1 MKENSMKEVYFECD
15 MGAAGDMLC
24 GALLDA
30 IGKDERDNIVK
41 KLNSVGFKNA
51 EISAY
56 DETRR
61 GLKGTKFN
69 VKTDLNDIHKHTSI
83 SEIFDIID
91 ELNVDYKVKENAK
104 NIYKIIADAE
114 SEAHGVPVAD
124 VHLHEVGMI
133 DAVADIVSFCFIVNE
148 IGITS
153 MQVSTITT
161 GYGKVET
168 AHGNMDVPAPAT
180 KIILRDTYTYAG
192 DIESELCT
200 PTGAAILK
208 YFCYSFGDCFYD
220 RYKVFLDKIGFGIGT
235 KEFEKLNCVMA
246 FLVTRDFEET
256 EEVYELRCE
265 IDDMTGEEMGYAI
278 NKLLALGALDAYVQ
292 NIVMKKS
299 RPAFLLTVIVNRID
313 KSLFIRQIFK
323 HTTTLGVRI
332 LECERYRL
340 SREIKEYEKVR
351 VKRSSG
357 FGAEKIKIEYDD
369 IAEFADENNLS
380 FFKAREQ
387 LIDKIDK

>member
-1 MKENSMKEVYFECD
+1 MKKVYFECN

-24 GALLDA
+24 GALLDTVDKNKRA
-30 IGKDERDNIVK
+30 EIVEK
-41 KLNSVGFKNA
+41 INSVGFPNA
-51 EISAY
+51 KISAV
-56 DETRR
+56 DDVKR
-61 GLKGTKFN
+61 GLVGTKFN
-69 VKTDLNDIHKHTSI
+69 VYVTAQNAHSHTSI
-83 SEIFDIID
+83 SEVFEIINT
-91 ELNVDYKVKENAK
+91 LNFEECVKNDAK
-104 NIYKIIADAE
+104 SIYKIIADAE
-114 SEAHGVPVAD
+114 SAAHGISVAD

-133 DAVADIVSFCFIVNE
+133 DAIVDVVSFCFIKKELE
-148 IGITS
+148 IDKIYASPIT
-153 MQVSTITT
+153 V
-161 GYGKVET
+161 GYGSVKT
-168 AHGNMDVPAPAT
+168 AHGIMNVPAPAT
-180 KIILRDTYTYAG
+180 AAILADVPIKGG
-192 DIESELCT
+192 DIEDELCT

-208 YFCYSFGDCFYD
+208 YFCTDFSVLGDFEYD
-220 RYKVFLDKIGFGIGT
+220 CVGVGNGT
-235 KEFEKLNCVMA
+235 KDFERANCVRA
-246 FLVTRDFEET
+246 FVGNCDSDD
-256 EEVYELRCE
+256 VCELRCQ

-278 NKLLALGALDAYVQ
+278 TKLLALGALDAYVQ

-369 IAEFADENNLS
+369 IAKFADENNLS

>member
-1 MKENSMKEVYFECD
+1 MKKVYFECN

-24 GALLDA
+24 GALLDTVDKNKRA
-30 IGKDERDNIVK
+30 EIVEK
-41 KLNSVGFKNA
+41 INSVGFPNA
-51 EISAY
+51 KISAV
-56 DETRR
+56 DDVKR
-61 GLKGTKFN
+61 GLVGTKFN
-69 VKTDLNDIHKHTSI
+69 VYVTAQNIHSHTSI
-83 SEIFDIID
+83 SEIFEVINT
-91 ELNVDYKVKENAK
+91 LNVDENIKVDAK
-104 NIYKIIADAE
+104 SIYKIIADAE

-133 DAVADIVSFCFIVNE
+133 DAIVDIVSFCFIKKELE
-148 IGITS
+148 IDKIYASPIT
-153 MQVSTITT
+153 V
-161 GYGKVET
+161 GYGSVKT
-168 AHGNMDVPAPAT
+168 AHGIMNVPAPAT
-180 KIILRDTYTYAG
+180 AAVLADVPIKGG
-192 DIESELCT
+192 DIEDELCT

-208 YFCYSFGDCFYD
+208 YFCTDFSVLGDFEYDCVGVGNGTKDFERANCVRAFVGDCD
-220 RYKVFLDKIGFGIGT
+220 SDDV
-235 KEFEKLNCVMA
+235 C
-246 FLVTRDFEET
+246 
-256 EEVYELRCE
+256 ELRCQV
-265 IDDMTGEEMGYAI
+265 DDMTGEEMGYAL
-278 NKLLALGALDAYVQ
+278 NKFISLGALDAYVQ

-323 HTTTLGVRI
+323 HTTTLGVRV

-369 IAEFADENNLS
+369 IAKFADENNLS

>member
-1 MKENSMKEVYFECD
+1 MKKVYFECN

-24 GALLDA
+24 GALLDTVDKNKRA
-30 IGKDERDNIVK
+30 EIVEK
-41 KLNSVGFKNA
+41 INSVGFPNA
-51 EISAY
+51 KISAV
-56 DETRR
+56 DDVKR
-61 GLKGTKFN
+61 GLVGTKFN
-69 VKTDLNDIHKHTSI
+69 VYVTAQNAHSHTSI
-83 SEIFDIID
+83 SEVFEIINT
-91 ELNVDYKVKENAK
+91 LNFEECVKNDAK
-104 NIYKIIADAE
+104 SIYKIIADAE
-114 SEAHGVPVAD
+114 SAAHGISVAD

-133 DAVADIVSFCFIVNE
+133 DAIVDIVSFCFIKKELE
-148 IGITS
+148 IEKIYASLIT
-153 MQVSTITT
+153 V
-161 GYGKVET
+161 GYGSVKT
-168 AHGNMDVPAPAT
+168 AHGIMNVPAPAT
-180 KIILRDTYTYAG
+180 AAILADVPIKGG
-192 DIESELCT
+192 DIEDELCT

-208 YFCYSFGDCFYD
+208 YFCTDFSVLGDFEYD
-220 RYKVFLDKIGFGIGT
+220 CVGVGNGT
-235 KEFEKLNCVMA
+235 KDFERANCVRA
-246 FLVTRDFEET
+246 FVGNCDSDD
-256 EEVYELRCE
+256 VCELRCQ

-340 SREIKEYEKVR
+340 SREIKEHEKVR

-369 IAEFADENNLS
+369 IAKFADENNLS

>member
-1 MKENSMKEVYFECD
+1 MKKVYFECN

-30 IGKDERDNIVK
+30 VDKNKRAEIVEK
-41 KLNSVGFKNA
+41 INSVGFPNA
-51 EISAY
+51 KISAV
-56 DETRR
+56 DDVKR
-61 GLKGTKFN
+61 GLVGTKFN
-69 VKTDLNDIHKHTSI
+69 VYVTAQNAHSHTSI
-83 SEIFDIID
+83 SEVFEIINT
-91 ELNVDYKVKENAK
+91 LNFEECVKNDAK
-104 NIYKIIADAE
+104 SIYKIIADAE
-114 SEAHGVPVAD
+114 SAAHGISVAD

-133 DAVADIVSFCFIVNE
+133 DAIVDVVSFCFIKKELE
-148 IGITS
+148 IDKIYASPIT
-153 MQVSTITT
+153 V
-161 GYGKVET
+161 GYGSVKT
-168 AHGNMDVPAPAT
+168 AHGIMNVPAPAT
-180 KIILRDTYTYAG
+180 AAILADVPIKGG
-192 DIESELCT
+192 DIEDELCT

-208 YFCYSFGDCFYD
+208 YFCTDFSVLGDFEYD
-220 RYKVFLDKIGFGIGT
+220 CVGVGNGT
-235 KEFEKLNCVMA
+235 KDFERANCVRA
-246 FLVTRDFEET
+246 FVGNCDSDD
-256 EEVYELRCE
+256 VCELRCQ

-369 IAEFADENNLS
+369 IAKFADENNLS

>member
-1 MKENSMKEVYFECD
+1 MKENSMKEVYFECN

-133 DAVADIVSFCFIVNE
+133 DAIVDIMSFCFIKKELE
-148 IGITS
+148 IDKIYASPIT
-153 MQVSTITT
+153 V
-161 GYGKVET
+161 GYGSVKT
-168 AHGNMDVPAPAT
+168 AHGIMNVPAPAT
-180 KIILRDTYTYAG
+180 AAVLDDVPIKGG
-192 DIESELCT
+192 DIEDELCT

-208 YFCYSFGDCFYD
+208 YFCTDFSVLGDFKYD
-220 RYKVFLDKIGFGIGT
+220 CVGVGNGT
-235 KEFEKLNCVMA
+235 KNFERANCVRA
-246 FLVTRDFEET
+246 FVGNCDSDD
-256 EEVYELRCE
+256 VCELRCQ

-278 NKLLALGALDAYVQ
+278 NKLLALGALDAFVQ
-292 NIVMKKS
+292 SIVMKKS
-299 RPAFLLTVIVNRID
+299 RPGFAFTVIVSPD
-313 KSLFIRQIFK
+313 KKDYFVEQIFK
-323 HTTTLGVRI
+323 HTTTLGVRVVP
-332 LECERYRL
+332 CERKII
-340 SREIKEYEKVR
+340 SREITEKGGVSI
-351 VKRSSG
+351 KRSSG

-380 FFKAREQ
+380 FFKEREQ

>member
-1 MKENSMKEVYFECD
+1 MKKVYFECN

-24 GALLDA
+24 GALLDTVDKNKRA
-30 IGKDERDNIVK
+30 EIVEK
-41 KLNSVGFKNA
+41 INSVGFPNA
-51 EISAY
+51 KISAV
-56 DETRR
+56 DDVKR
-61 GLKGTKFN
+61 GLVGTKFN
-69 VKTDLNDIHKHTSI
+69 VYVTAQNAHSHTSI
-83 SEIFDIID
+83 SEVFEIINT
-91 ELNVDYKVKENAK
+91 LNFEECVKNDAK
-104 NIYKIIADAE
+104 SIYKIIADAE
-114 SEAHGVPVAD
+114 SAAHGISVAD

-133 DAVADIVSFCFIVNE
+133 DAIVDVVSFCFIKKELE
-148 IGITS
+148 IDKIYASPIT
-153 MQVSTITT
+153 V
-161 GYGKVET
+161 GYGSVKT
-168 AHGNMDVPAPAT
+168 AHGIMNVPAPAT
-180 KIILRDTYTYAG
+180 AAILADVPIKGG
-192 DIESELCT
+192 DIEDELCT

-208 YFCYSFGDCFYD
+208 YFCTDFSVLGDFEYD
-220 RYKVFLDKIGFGIGT
+220 CVGVGNGT
-235 KEFEKLNCVMA
+235 KDFERANCVRA
-246 FLVTRDFEET
+246 FVGNCDSDD
-256 EEVYELRCE
+256 VCELRCQ

-369 IAEFADENNLS
+369 IAKFADENNLS

>member
-1 MKENSMKEVYFECD
+1 MKKVYFECN

-24 GALLDA
+24 GALLDTVDKNKRA
-30 IGKDERDNIVK
+30 EIVEK
-41 KLNSVGFKNA
+41 INSVGFPNA
-51 EISAY
+51 KISAV
-56 DETRR
+56 DDVKR
-61 GLKGTKFN
+61 GLVGTKFN
-69 VKTDLNDIHKHTSI
+69 VYVTAQNAHSHTSI
-83 SEIFDIID
+83 SEVFEIINT
-91 ELNVDYKVKENAK
+91 LNFEECVKNDAK
-104 NIYKIIADAE
+104 SIYKIIADAE
-114 SEAHGVPVAD
+114 SAAHGISVAD

-133 DAVADIVSFCFIVNE
+133 DAIVDVVSFCFIKKELE
-148 IGITS
+148 IDKIYASPIT
-153 MQVSTITT
+153 V
-161 GYGKVET
+161 GYGSVKT
-168 AHGNMDVPAPAT
+168 AHGIMNVPAPAT
-180 KIILRDTYTYAG
+180 AAILADVPIKGG
-192 DIESELCT
+192 DIEDELCT

-208 YFCYSFGDCFYD
+208 YFCTDFSVLGDFEYD
-220 RYKVFLDKIGFGIGT
+220 CVGVGNGT
-235 KEFEKLNCVMA
+235 KDFERANCVRA
-246 FLVTRDFEET
+246 FVGNCDSDD
-256 EEVYELRCE
+256 VCELRCQ

-340 SREIKEYEKVR
+340 SREIKEHEKVR

-357 FGAEKIKIEYDD
+357 FGTEKIKIEYDD

>member
-1 MKENSMKEVYFECD
+1 MKKVYFECN

-24 GALLDA
+24 GALLDTVDKNKRA
-30 IGKDERDNIVK
+30 EIVEK
-41 KLNSVGFKNA
+41 INSVGFPNVK
-51 EISAY
+51 ISAV
-56 DETRR
+56 DDVKR
-61 GLKGTKFN
+61 GLVGTKFN
-69 VKTDLNDIHKHTSI
+69 VYVTAQNAHSHTSI
-83 SEIFDIID
+83 SEVFEIINT
-91 ELNVDYKVKENAK
+91 LNFEECVKNDAK
-104 NIYKIIADAE
+104 SIYKIIADAE
-114 SEAHGVPVAD
+114 SAAHGISVAD

-133 DAVADIVSFCFIVNE
+133 DAIVDIVSFCFIKKELE
-148 IGITS
+148 IEKIYASPIT
-153 MQVSTITT
+153 V
-161 GYGKVET
+161 GYGSVKT
-168 AHGNMDVPAPAT
+168 AHGIMNVPAPAT
-180 KIILRDTYTYAG
+180 AAILADVPIKGG
-192 DIESELCT
+192 DIEDELCT

-208 YFCYSFGDCFYD
+208 YFCTDFSVLGDFEYD
-220 RYKVFLDKIGFGIGT
+220 CVGVGNGT
-235 KEFEKLNCVMA
+235 KDFERANCVRA
-246 FLVTRDFEET
+246 FVGNCDSDD
-256 EEVYELRCE
+256 VCELRCQ

-357 FGAEKIKIEYDD
+357 FGTEKIKIEYDD
-369 IAEFADENNLS
+369 IAKFADENNLS

>member
-1 MKENSMKEVYFECD
+1 MKKVYFECN

-24 GALLDA
+24 GALLDTVDKNKRA
-30 IGKDERDNIVK
+30 EIVEK
-41 KLNSVGFKNA
+41 INSVGFPNA
-51 EISAY
+51 KISAV
-56 DETRR
+56 DDVKR
-61 GLKGTKFN
+61 GLVGTKFN
-69 VKTDLNDIHKHTSI
+69 VYVTAQNAHSHTSI
-83 SEIFDIID
+83 SEVFEIINT
-91 ELNVDYKVKENAK
+91 LNFEECVKNDAK
-104 NIYKIIADAE
+104 SIYKIIADAE
-114 SEAHGVPVAD
+114 SAAHGISVAD

-133 DAVADIVSFCFIVNE
+133 DAIVDVVSFCFIKKELE
-148 IGITS
+148 IDKIYASPIT
-153 MQVSTITT
+153 V
-161 GYGKVET
+161 GYGSVKT
-168 AHGNMDVPAPAT
+168 AHGIMNVPAPAT
-180 KIILRDTYTYAG
+180 AAILADVPIKGG
-192 DIESELCT
+192 DIEDELCT

-208 YFCYSFGDCFYD
+208 YFCTDFSVLGDFEYD
-220 RYKVFLDKIGFGIGT
+220 CVGVGNGT
-235 KEFEKLNCVMA
+235 KDFERANCVRA
-246 FLVTRDFEET
+246 FVGNCDSDD
-256 EEVYELRCE
+256 VCELRCQ

-278 NKLLALGALDAYVQ
+278 NKLLTLGALDAYVQ

-369 IAEFADENNLS
+369 IAKFADENNLS

>member
-1 MKENSMKEVYFECD
+1 MKKVYFECN

-24 GALLDA
+24 GAHLDTVDKNKRA
-30 IGKDERDNIVK
+30 EIVEK
-41 KLNSVGFKNA
+41 INSVGFPNA
-51 EISAY
+51 KISAV
-56 DETRR
+56 DDVKR
-61 GLKGTKFN
+61 GLVGTKFN
-69 VKTDLNDIHKHTSI
+69 VYVTAQNAHSHTSI
-83 SEIFDIID
+83 SEVFEIINT
-91 ELNVDYKVKENAK
+91 LNFEECVKNDAK
-104 NIYKIIADAE
+104 SIYKIIADAE
-114 SEAHGVPVAD
+114 SAAHGISVAD

-133 DAVADIVSFCFIVNE
+133 DAIVDVVSFCFIKKELE
-148 IGITS
+148 IDKIYASPIT
-153 MQVSTITT
+153 V
-161 GYGKVET
+161 GYGSVKT
-168 AHGNMDVPAPAT
+168 AHGIMNVPAPAT
-180 KIILRDTYTYAG
+180 AAILADVPIKGG
-192 DIESELCT
+192 DIEDELCT

-208 YFCYSFGDCFYD
+208 YFCTDFSVLGDFEYD
-220 RYKVFLDKIGFGIGT
+220 CVGVGNGT
-235 KEFEKLNCVMA
+235 KDFERANCVRA
-246 FLVTRDFEET
+246 FVGNCDSDD
-256 EEVYELRCE
+256 VCELRCQ

-369 IAEFADENNLS
+369 IAKFADENNLS

>member
-1 MKENSMKEVYFECD
+1 

-30 IGKDERDNIVK
+30 VDKNKRAEIVEK
-41 KLNSVGFKNA
+41 INSVGFPNA
-51 EISAY
+51 KISAV
-56 DETRR
+56 DDVKR
-61 GLKGTKFN
+61 GLVGTKFN
-69 VKTDLNDIHKHTSI
+69 VYVTAQNAHSHTSI
-83 SEIFDIID
+83 SEVFEIINT
-91 ELNVDYKVKENAK
+91 LNFEECVKNDAK
-104 NIYKIIADAE
+104 SIYKIIADAE
-114 SEAHGVPVAD
+114 SAAHGISVAD

-133 DAVADIVSFCFIVNE
+133 DAIVDVVSFCFIKKELE
-148 IGITS
+148 IDKIYASPIT
-153 MQVSTITT
+153 V
-161 GYGKVET
+161 GYGSVKT
-168 AHGNMDVPAPAT
+168 AHGIMNVPAPAT
-180 KIILRDTYTYAG
+180 AAILADVPIKGG
-192 DIESELCT
+192 DIEDELCT

-208 YFCYSFGDCFYD
+208 YFCTDFSVLGDFEYD
-220 RYKVFLDKIGFGIGT
+220 CVGVGNGT
-235 KEFEKLNCVMA
+235 KDFERANCVRA
-246 FLVTRDFEET
+246 FVGNCDSDD
-256 EEVYELRCE
+256 VCELRCQ

-357 FGAEKIKIEYDD
+357 FGTEKIKIEYDD
-369 IAEFADENNLS
+369 IAKFADENNLS

>member
-1 MKENSMKEVYFECD
+1 MKENSMKEVYFECN

-69 VKTDLNDIHKHTSI
+69 VKTNLNDIHKHTSI

-153 MQVSTITT
+153 MLVSTITT

-168 AHGNMDVPAPAT
+168 AHGIMDVPAPAT
-180 KIILRDTYTYAG
+180 KIILRETYTQAG

-208 YFCYSFGDCFYD
+208 YFCTDFSVLGDFEYDCVGVGNGTKDFERANCVRAFVGDCD
-220 RYKVFLDKIGFGIGT
+220 SDDV
-235 KEFEKLNCVMA
+235 C
-246 FLVTRDFEET
+246 
-256 EEVYELRCE
+256 ELRCQV
-265 IDDMTGEEMGYAI
+265 DDMTGEEMGYAL
-278 NKLLALGALDAYVQ
+278 NKFISLGALDAYVQ

-299 RPAFLLTVIVNRID
+299 RPGFAFTVIVSPD
-313 KSLFIRQIFK
+313 KKDYFVEQIFK
-323 HTTTLGVRI
+323 HTTTLGVRVVP
-332 LECERYRL
+332 CERKIL
-340 SREIKEYEKVR
+340 SREITEKGGVSI
-351 VKRSSG
+351 KRSLG
-357 FGAEKIKIEYDD
+357 FGVHKCKIEYDD

>member
-1 MKENSMKEVYFECD
+1 MKKVYFECN

-24 GALLDA
+24 GALLDTVDKNKRA
-30 IGKDERDNIVK
+30 EIVEK
-41 KLNSVGFKNA
+41 INSVGFPNA
-51 EISAY
+51 KISAV
-56 DETRR
+56 DDVKR
-61 GLKGTKFN
+61 GLVGTKFN
-69 VKTDLNDIHKHTSI
+69 VYVTAQNAHSHTSI
-83 SEIFDIID
+83 SEVFEIINT
-91 ELNVDYKVKENAK
+91 LNFEECVKNDAK
-104 NIYKIIADAE
+104 SIYKIIADAE
-114 SEAHGVPVAD
+114 SAAHGISVAD

-133 DAVADIVSFCFIVNE
+133 DAIVDVVSFCFIKKELE
-148 IGITS
+148 IDKIYASPIT
-153 MQVSTITT
+153 V
-161 GYGKVET
+161 GYGSVKT
-168 AHGNMDVPAPAT
+168 AHGIMNVPAPAT
-180 KIILRDTYTYAG
+180 AAILADVPIKGG
-192 DIESELCT
+192 DIEDELCT

-208 YFCYSFGDCFYD
+208 YFCTDFSVLGDFEYD
-220 RYKVFLDKIGFGIGT
+220 CMGVGNGT
-235 KEFEKLNCVMA
+235 KDFERANCVRA
-246 FLVTRDFEET
+246 FVGNCDSDD
-256 EEVYELRCE
+256 VCELRCQ

-278 NKLLALGALDAYVQ
+278 NKLLALGALDAFVQ
-292 NIVMKKS
+292 SVVMKKS

-351 VKRSSG
+351 IKRSSG

>member
-1 MKENSMKEVYFECD
+1 MKKVYFECN

-30 IGKDERDNIVK
+30 VDKNKRAEIVEK
-41 KLNSVGFKNA
+41 INSVGFPNA
-51 EISAY
+51 KISAV
-56 DETRR
+56 DDVKR
-61 GLKGTKFN
+61 GLVGTKFN
-69 VKTDLNDIHKHTSI
+69 VYVTAQNAHSHTSI
-83 SEIFDIID
+83 SEVFEIINT
-91 ELNVDYKVKENAK
+91 LNFEECVKNDAK
-104 NIYKIIADAE
+104 SIYKIIADAE
-114 SEAHGVPVAD
+114 SAAHGISVAD

-133 DAVADIVSFCFIVNE
+133 DAIVDVVSFCFIKKELE
-148 IGITS
+148 IDKIYASPIT
-153 MQVSTITT
+153 V
-161 GYGKVET
+161 GYGSVKT
-168 AHGNMDVPAPAT
+168 AHGIMNVPAPAT
-180 KIILRDTYTYAG
+180 AAILADVPIKGG
-192 DIESELCT
+192 DIEDELCT

-208 YFCYSFGDCFYD
+208 YFCTDFSVLGDFEYD
-220 RYKVFLDKIGFGIGT
+220 CVGVGNGT
-235 KEFEKLNCVMA
+235 KDFERANCVRA
-246 FLVTRDFEET
+246 FVGNCDSDD
-256 EEVYELRCE
+256 VCELRCQ

-357 FGAEKIKIEYDD
+357 FGTEKIKIEYDD
-369 IAEFADENNLS
+369 IAKFADENNLS

>member
-1 MKENSMKEVYFECD
+1 MKENSMKEVYFECN

-133 DAVADIVSFCFIVNE
+133 DAIVDIMSFCFIVNE

-168 AHGNMDVPAPAT
+168 AHGIMDVPAPAT

-235 KEFEKLNCVMA
+235 KEFEKLNCVTA

-278 NKLLALGALDAYVQ
+278 NKLLALGALDAFVQ
-292 NIVMKKS
+292 SVVMKKS
-299 RPAFLLTVIVNRID
+299 RPGFAFTVIVSPD
-313 KSLFIRQIFK
+313 KKDYFVEQIFK
-323 HTTTLGVRI
+323 HTTTLGVRVVP
-332 LECERYRL
+332 CERKII
-340 SREIKEYEKVR
+340 SREITEKSGVSI
-351 VKRSSG
+351 KRSSG

-369 IAEFADENNLS
+369 IAKFADENNLS

>member
-1 MKENSMKEVYFECD
+1 MKKVYFECN

-30 IGKDERDNIVK
+30 VDKNKRAEIVEK
-41 KLNSVGFKNA
+41 INSVGFPNA
-51 EISAY
+51 KISAV
-56 DETRR
+56 DDVKR
-61 GLKGTKFN
+61 GLVGTKFN
-69 VKTDLNDIHKHTSI
+69 VYVTAQNAHSHTSI
-83 SEIFDIID
+83 SEVFEIINT
-91 ELNVDYKVKENAK
+91 LNFEECVKNDAK
-104 NIYKIIADAE
+104 SIYKIIADAE
-114 SEAHGVPVAD
+114 SEAHGISVAD

-133 DAVADIVSFCFIVNE
+133 DAIVDIMSFCFIKKELE
-148 IGITS
+148 IDKIYASPIT
-153 MQVSTITT
+153 V
-161 GYGKVET
+161 GYGSVKT
-168 AHGNMDVPAPAT
+168 AHGIMNVPAPAT
-180 KIILRDTYTYAG
+180 AAVLADVPIKGG
-192 DIESELCT
+192 DIEDELCT

-208 YFCYSFGDCFYD
+208 YFCTDFSVLGDFKYD
-220 RYKVFLDKIGFGIGT
+220 CVGVGNGT
-235 KEFEKLNCVMA
+235 KNFERANCVRA
-246 FLVTRDFEET
+246 FVGNCDSDD
-256 EEVYELRCE
+256 VCELRCQ

-278 NKLLALGALDAYVQ
+278 NKLLALGALDAFVQ
-292 NIVMKKS
+292 SIVMKKS